1 MNEKKKRLLK
11 KIRLLKRKYEIE
23 RELKERRI
31 ETNTT
36 ESAKPTIA
44 LMAEQ
49 AHIED
54 SLESM

>member
-11 KIRLLKRKYEIE
+11 KLRLIKRKWEID

-49 AHIED
+49 ARIED
-54 SLESM
+54 SLKSM